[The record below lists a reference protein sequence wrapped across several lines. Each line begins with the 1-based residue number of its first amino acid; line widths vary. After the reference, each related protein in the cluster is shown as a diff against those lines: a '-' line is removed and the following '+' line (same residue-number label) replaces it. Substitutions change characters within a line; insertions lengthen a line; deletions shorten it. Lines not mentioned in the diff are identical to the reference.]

1 MKKKVTLIH
10 GDGIGPEIVE
20 AVKEI
25 FAAAKAPIEWENE
38 NAGQTTLD
46 EKGELIPQS
55 LIASLEKNKL
65 GLKGPITTPVGKGF
79 KSVNIQLRQRF
90 DLYANVRPAKN
101 IEGLESR
108 FYNVDIVLFRENTEG
123 LYSGLEF
130 YDERLGIADSISR
143 ITDVGC
149 ERIVRSA
156 FEFAVKHN
164 RKKITLVHKANV
176 LKLAG
181 ATLLKAGKKIAADF
195 PQIEMDDIIIDN
207 ACMQLVIRPE
217 RFDVLVTTNLFGDI
231 LSDLCAGLV
240 GGLGVVPGAN
250 IGDDVAIFEAVHGTA
265 PDIAGKG
272 LANPTAL
279 LKSGIMMLNYMKEN
293 EVADKIERALH
304 TVLKDKEKRT
314 GDLGGKSSTSQFTQ
328 YIIEEL
334 KANN

>member
-1 MKKKVTLIH
+1 MNKKVTLIH

-20 AVKEI
+20 VVKEI
-25 FAAAKAPIEWENE
+25 FAAANAPVEWENE

-55 LIASLEKNKL
+55 LISSLEKNKL

-143 ITDVGC
+143 ITDLGC
-149 ERIVRSA
+149 ERIVKAA

-181 ATLLKAGKKIAADF
+181 ATFLKAGKKVAVDY

-293 EVADKIERALH
+293 EVANRIENALH

-314 GDLGGKSSTSQFTQ
+314 GDLGGKSNTSQFTQ
-328 YIIEEL
+328 YIIEEM
-334 KANN
+334 KANK

>member
-1 MKKKVTLIH
+1 MNKKVTLIH

-25 FAAAKAPIEWENE
+25 FAAANAPVEWENE

-55 LIASLEKNKL
+55 LISSLEKNKL

-90 DLYANVRPAKN
+90 DLFANVRPAKN

-143 ITDVGC
+143 ITDLGC
-149 ERIVRSA
+149 ERIVKAA

-181 ATLLKAGKKIAADF
+181 ATFLKAGKKVAVDY

-293 EVADKIERALH
+293 EVANRIENALH

-314 GDLGGKSSTSQFTQ
+314 GDLGGKSNTSQFTQ
-328 YIIEEL
+328 YIIEEM
-334 KANN
+334 KANK

>member
-1 MKKKVTLIH
+1 MNKKVTLIH

-20 AVKEI
+20 VVKEI
-25 FAAAKAPIEWENE
+25 FAAANAPVEWENE

-55 LIASLEKNKL
+55 LISSLEKNKL

-143 ITDVGC
+143 ITDLGC
-149 ERIVRSA
+149 ERIVKAA

-181 ATLLKAGKKIAADF
+181 ATFLKAGKKVAVDY

-293 EVADKIERALH
+293 EVANRIENALH

-314 GDLGGKSSTSQFTQ
+314 GDLGGKSNTSQFTQ
-328 YIIEEL
+328 YIIEEM
-334 KANN
+334 KANQ

>member
-1 MKKKVTLIH
+1 MNKKVTLIH

-20 AVKEI
+20 VVKEI
-25 FAAAKAPIEWENE
+25 FAAANAPVEWENE

-55 LIASLEKNKL
+55 LISSLEKNKL

-90 DLYANVRPAKN
+90 DLFANVRPAKN

-143 ITDVGC
+143 ITDLGC
-149 ERIVRSA
+149 ERIVKAA

-181 ATLLKAGKKIAADF
+181 ATFLKAGKKVAVDY

-293 EVADKIERALH
+293 EVANRIENALH

-314 GDLGGKSSTSQFTQ
+314 GDLGGKSNTSQFTQ
-328 YIIEEL
+328 YIIEEM
-334 KANN
+334 KANK